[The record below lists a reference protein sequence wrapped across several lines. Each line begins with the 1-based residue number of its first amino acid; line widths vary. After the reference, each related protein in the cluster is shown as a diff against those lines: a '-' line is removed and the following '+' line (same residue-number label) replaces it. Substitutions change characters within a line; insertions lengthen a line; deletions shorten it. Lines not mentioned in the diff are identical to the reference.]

1 MFHGNYNS
9 AGSMTIL
16 ATGSPGSTSRPIDT
30 PARVLRFGLFEIDLD
45 ANELHRKGLRL
56 KLQDQPLNL
65 LKVLLEHPG
74 VLVTREELR
83 QRLWR
88 PDTFVEFD
96 HSLNTAMM
104 RLREVLGDSS
114 ENPVFIETVPRKGYR
129 FIAPVHDFE
138 AEQHGK
144 PGRLPLPLVTDSE
157 GRSEP
162 DQPKLDDSPRP
173 SESTSKNPTRKITF
187 TRPVMMVMAA
197 VLGLA
202 AIALIVQYRS
212 KLGADASPL
221 RKITSIVVL
230 PMENLSG
237 DSSQDYFADGMT
249 DELIASLARISSIRV
264 ISRTTAMEYKG
275 THQSLEKIA
284 HDLNVD
290 AVVEGTVLRS
300 GDRVRITAE
309 LVQVSTDRHLWADTY
324 ESPLGDVLLLQNHV
338 AAAIVSQIRI
348 SLTPQDKE
356 HLSASRPVNAEAY
369 EDYLKGRY
377 YWGKRSEDGL
387 SKAIHYFQSAT
398 EKDPQYA
405 LAYAGL
411 ADCYGILGAAIV
423 GTVPT
428 SDVAPKAEAAATKAV
443 SLDPTLAETQTALA
457 TVQFN
462 YNWNWTAAETGFR
475 RAIQLNPSYAT
486 AHQRYSLYLIAM
498 GRIDESLGEMNRAR
512 SLDPLSLSMNFS
524 LGWRLYMARQYDQAI
539 AQLLNTIEMD
549 PTYLLAH
556 IVLGQCYEEKGQY
569 ALAIAEL
576 QKAGVLSSNSPP
588 VIAALAHVYA
598 VSGRR
603 QDALRLR
610 NELQSQSAYR
620 YVSPFY
626 EATVFAGL
634 GDQPHAIA
642 ALNQAYDDR
651 SNNMIFLGMVP
662 QFDPMRSNPD
672 FRNLM
677 RKIGLQENR
686 LGSPHPV

>member
-1 MFHGNYNS
+1 MAAFS
-9 AGSMTIL
+9 TE
-16 ATGSPGSTSRPIDT
+16 ATQ
-30 PARVLRFGLFEIDLD
+30 RVVRFGLFEVDLE
-45 ANELHRKGLRL
+45 ASELRKKGLRL

-65 LKVLLEHPG
+65 LKVLLERPG

-83 QRLWR
+83 QRLWK

-114 ENPVFIETVPRKGYR
+114 DNPRFIQTVPRKGYR
-129 FIAPVHDFE
+129 FIAPVHDLSREHSLAPALETDAPPMPAPMVFAA
-138 AEQHGK
+138 AEPTEVDQDPD
-144 PGRLPLPLVTDSE
+144 PGFAEDARGRAVRQVPLSSALLWGS
-157 GRSEP
+157 
-162 DQPKLDDSPRP
+162 
-173 SESTSKNPTRKITF
+173 
-187 TRPVMMVMAA
+187 AA
-197 VLGLA
+197 VLLVLA
-202 AIALIVQYRS
+202 LTATFFQLRS
-212 KLGADASPL
+212 RILPGGAHP
-221 RKITSIVVL
+221 RQITSIAVL

-237 DSSQDYFADGMT
+237 DVNQDYFADGMT
-249 DELIASLARISSIRV
+249 DELIASLARISSLRV

-275 THQSLEKIA
+275 THESLERIA

-324 ESPLGDVLLLQNHV
+324 ESPMGDILTLQNQV
-338 AAAIVSQIRI
+338 ASAIVSQIRVK
-348 SLTPQDKE
+348 LTPEDKE
-356 HLSASRPVNAEAY
+356 HLAASHSVNSEAF

-377 YWGKRSEDGL
+377 YWGKRSEDAL
-387 SKAIHYFQSAT
+387 DRAIHYFQSAT

-428 SDVAPKAEAAATKAV
+428 SEVAPKAEAAATKAV
-443 SLDPTLAETQTALA
+443 SLDPTLAETETALA

-462 YNWNWTAAETGFR
+462 YDWNWAAAEANFR

-498 GRIDESLGEMNRAR
+498 GRTEESLAEMNRAR
-512 SLDPLSLSMNFS
+512 SLDPLSLSVNFS
-524 LGWRLYMARQYDQAI
+524 LGWRLFMARQYDPAI

-556 IVLGQCYEEKGQY
+556 IVLGQCYEQKGQY
-569 ALAIAEL
+569 ASAIAEL
-576 QKAGVLSSNSPP
+576 QKAVSMSPDSPP
-588 VIAALAHVYA
+588 AIAALGHAYA
-598 VSGRR
+598 AAGRR
-603 QDALRLR
+603 PEALKLLDKLR
-610 NELQSQSAYR
+610 VEATHR

-626 EATVFAGL
+626 VALLYVGL
-634 GDQPHAIA
+634 GERE
-642 ALNQAYDDR
+642 QAMNWLQSAYGDR
-651 SNNMIFLGMVP
+651 SNNMIFLDAIP
-662 QFDPMRSNPD
+662 QFDSLRSERG
-672 FRNLM
+672 FGSLLHL
-677 RKIGLQENR
+677 IGLPTEAR
-686 LGSPHPV
+686 

>member
-1 MFHGNYNS
+1 M
-9 AGSMTIL
+9 AAPPTE
-16 ATGSPGSTSRPIDT
+16 APSRVI
-30 PARVLRFGLFEIDLD
+30 RFGLFEVDLD
-45 ANELHRKGLRL
+45 ASELRRRGLRL
-56 KLQDQPLNL
+56 KLQDQQLNL

-74 VLVTREELR
+74 TLVTREELR
-83 QRLWR
+83 QRLWK

-114 ENPVFIETVPRKGYR
+114 ENPTFIQTIPRKGYR
-129 FIAPVHDFE
+129 FIAPVHE
-138 AEQHGK
+138 VE
-144 PGRLPLPLVTDSE
+144 RENRPLPKTEYSSPTFDADVATVASTPSLALRSSPTLPSTGPVRQVSL
-157 GRSEP
+157 GR
-162 DQPKLDDSPRP
+162 
-173 SESTSKNPTRKITF
+173 
-187 TRPVMMVMAA
+187 A
-197 VLGLA
+197 VLVGSVAVFLVAA
-202 AIALIVQYRS
+202 AILLFLQNRAKFGFDTTQT
-212 KLGADASPL
+212 KQ
-221 RKITSIVVL
+221 ITSIVVL

-237 DSSQDYFADGMT
+237 DPNQDYFADGMT
-249 DELIASLARISSIRV
+249 DELIANLARISSLRI

-324 ESPLGDVLLLQNHV
+324 ESPLGDILVLQNQV
-338 AAAIVSQIRI
+338 ASAIVSQIRI
-348 SLTPQDKE
+348 TLTPQDKA
-356 HLSASRPVNAEAY
+356 HLTATRPVNSDAF

-377 YWGKRSEDGL
+377 YWGKRSEDAL
-387 SKAIHYFQSAT
+387 DKAIHYFQLAT

-428 SDVAPKAEAAATKAV
+428 SEVAPRAEAAATKAV
-443 SLDPTLAETQTALA
+443 GLDPTLAETQTALA

-462 YNWNWTAAETGFR
+462 YDWNWTAAEAGFR

-498 GRIDESLGEMNRAR
+498 GRTEESLAEMNRAR

-539 AQLLNTIEMD
+539 VQLRNTIEMD
-549 PTYLLAH
+549 PTYLLAY
-556 IVLGQCYEEKGQY
+556 IVLGQCYEQEGQY
-569 ALAIAEL
+569 PQAITVL
-576 QKAGVLSSNSPP
+576 QKAASISPDSPP
-588 VIAALAHVYA
+588 VIAALGHAYA
-598 VSGRR
+598 LAGNRPE
-603 QDALRLR
+603 ALKLLD
-610 NELQSQSAYR
+610 ELKARSSHQ

-626 EATVFAGL
+626 VAFLYAGL
-634 GDQPHAIA
+634 NDREQAIA
-642 ALNQAYDDR
+642 WLGKAYDDR
-651 SNNMIFLGMVP
+651 SNNMIFLNVNP
-662 QFDPMRSNPD
+662 QFDSLRSEPK
-672 FRNLM
+672 FQNLLH
-677 RKIGLQENR
+677 RIGLQT
-686 LGSPHPV
+686 SPK